1 MYCKNCGNKLDDN
14 AYVCVNC
21 GVLVDS
27 NKNNN
32 SIPSRVYREKKNN
45 DNNVTGILSIIFS
58 SLAVLDVF
66 DCLTTDISSV
76 GMYTKV
82 FDRIIYLLDFLS
94 FSLTFMVV
102 GFILSLIYKNKTCNK
117 VGLGLSLLALFLI
130 ITEVM
135 VVIFY

>member
-1 MYCKNCGNKLDDN
+1 MYCRTCGSKLDEN

-27 NKNNN
+27 NINN
-32 SIPSRVYREKKNN
+32 SIPSRVYREKKKGDSNA
-45 DNNVTGILSIIFS
+45 TGILSIIFS
-58 SLAVLDVF
+58 SLAVLDAF
-66 DCLTTDISSV
+66 DCLTTDISAV

-82 FDRIIYLLDFLS
+82 LDRIMYLFGFVG

-102 GFILSLIYKNKTCNK
+102 GFILSLVYKNKTCNQ

-130 ITEVM
+130 ITEVL
-135 VVIFY
+135 VVMFY